1 MTEIVVRT
9 QRELDAAL
17 IHDTK
22 HAFAIYL
29 RRVEA

>member
-9 QRELDAAL
+9 QNEFDAAL
-17 IHDTK
+17 NEPANN
-22 HAFAIYL
+22 AFAIYL

>member
-9 QRELDAAL
+9 QQELDAAL
-17 IHDTK
+17 KDPANR
-22 HAFAIYL
+22 AFAIYL

>member
-9 QRELDAAL
+9 QHDLDAAL
-17 IHDTK
+17 NEPAN

>member
-9 QRELDAAL
+9 QQEFDAAL
-17 IHDTK
+17 NEPAK